1 MSDGGHPTTIV
12 FYAAVTV
19 VIASLTVDALNG
31 RLPPHM
37 ETLLVG
43 ALMTA
48 LAICLWL
55 SFRNAARNA
64 RKIRAE
70 TRHGEG
76 NA

>member
-1 MSDGGHPTTIV
+1 MSDNGHPETIV

-19 VIASLTVDALNG
+19 VIAFLTVDALNG
-31 RLPPHM
+31 ALPPHM

-48 LAICLWL
+48 LVTCLWL
-55 SFRNAARNA
+55 SLRTAARSV

-70 TRHGEG
+70 TEHGEG